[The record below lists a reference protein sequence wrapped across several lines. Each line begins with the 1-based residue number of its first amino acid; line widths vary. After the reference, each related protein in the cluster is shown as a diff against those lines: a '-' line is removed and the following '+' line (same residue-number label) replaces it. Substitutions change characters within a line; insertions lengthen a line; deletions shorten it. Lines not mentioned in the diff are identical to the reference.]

1 MIGKERLLAVIPARG
16 GSKGVPRKNV
26 RIVGGL
32 PLIAWTLKAA
42 GESRFVDTTIVS
54 TDDEEIA
61 TVARAHGGDV
71 PFVRPAQ
78 LASDQAPTMD
88 VVLDALQRFPG
99 YQWVLLLQPTSP
111 LRQAAD
117 IDAAIERCVA
127 TGAPSCVSVCAAQES
142 PYWMYTVADGGQMR
156 PLIAQTTHTRRQD
169 LPPVYSLNGA
179 IYLAR
184 VDWLQRE
191 HAFVRPDTIAYEMP
205 FERSLD
211 IDTESDL
218 LQLQTLLGR

>member
-1 MIGKERLLAVIPARG
+1 MIGQERLLAVVPARG

-26 RIVGGL
+26 RVVGGL

-42 GESRFVDTTIVS
+42 GESRFVDATIVS
-54 TDDEEIA
+54 TDDDQIA
-61 TVARAHGGDV
+61 TVARAHGGNV
-71 PFVRPAQ
+71 PFMRPAA
-78 LASDQAPTMD
+78 LASDQAPTID
-88 VVLDALQRFPG
+88 VVLDTLQRCPG

-117 IDAAIERCVA
+117 IDAAIERCLA
-127 TGAPSCVSVCAAQES
+127 AHAPSCVSVCAAQES
-142 PYWMYTVADGGQMR
+142 PYWMYTVAANGQMQA
-156 PLIAQTTHTRRQD
+156 LMAQTAHTRRQD

-184 VDWLQRE
+184 VDWLLRE
-191 HAFVRPDTIAYEMP
+191 RAFVRAETVAYEMP
-205 FERSLD
+205 IERSLD